1 MMTNRTPRA
10 AAIDGTAIS
19 LSGLCLLHCLAL
31 PLLSTTLPIVGI
43 WAEAEWLH
51 KTFVVAALPFSLI
64 ALASNRISW
73 PAGLMIGSGFGFLA
87 AGAFVEA
94 WHDYE
99 TQLTVIGGV
108 LLAAGHA
115 LRWRGAH
122 SPDQS

>member
-1 MMTNRTPRA
+1 MTTNRTPRA
-10 AAIDGTAIS
+10 AAIDGTAIT

-31 PLLSTTLPIVGI
+31 PLLSTALPIVGI

-51 KTFVVAALPFSLI
+51 KTFVVAALPFSLM
-64 ALASNRISW
+64 ALASSRITW
-73 PAGLMIGSGFGFLA
+73 PTGLMIVSGFGFLV

-99 TQLTVIGGV
+99 TQLTVIGGL

-115 LRWRGAH
+115 LRWRRAH
-122 SPDQS
+122 SAGQS